1 MNIPLPIRNLA
12 NTDRKLLDLVLDSGF
27 DFRQVVTKAPNAHP
41 AQQSLVAF
49 LLWFGQPHIKE
60 ATEILLSLFHRLEH
74 FCATARQARA
84 RVVLEKSLTL
94 IHSITPSSIPDH
106 PDPIQAEKA
115 RREAHALARES
126 RLIAARLTPA
136 SALKNPDAPIRPK
149 NSPSST
155 TSRARQPAPSSSPAS
170 SCATSSRAAS
180 SPNLAHPHPAPDA
193 ATPPT
198 SPTHTGNPDLAQS
211 TFTTRDID
219 LGPNLTA
226 LFRQDESLSH
236 ASA

>member
-41 AQQSLVAF
+41 AQQSLMSF

-60 ATEILLSLFHRLEH
+60 ATEILLSLFHRIEH
-74 FCATARQARA
+74 LCATARQARA

-136 SALKNPDAPIRPK
+136 SALKNPDVPARPK
-149 NSPSST
+149 TSPPST
-155 TSRARQPAPSSSPAS
+155 ASRASHPAPSSS
-170 SCATSSRAAS
+170 AAS
-180 SPNLAHPHPAPDA
+180 TANLARSNPAPDA
-193 ATPPT
+193 ASRPT
-198 SPTHTGNPDLAQS
+198 QPGNPDLAH
-211 TFTTRDID
+211 TTMPTRSID

-226 LFRQDESLSH
+226 LFKKEEALSH
-236 ASA
+236 ASC